1 MSIVATDA
9 PGARL
14 IVVRH
19 WWVLRSG
26 RPWGL
31 VVNGI
36 FEPFLYL
43 MSIGVGIGQLVGDV
57 VGDGGQASR
66 YAAFVAPALLATS
79 AMNSAVNETTNTVWF
94 RLRFEK
100 IYDAIITTPMTPTD
114 IAIGEVVSAML
125 RGAVAATC
133 FFGVIA
139 AFGLLHSWWALL
151 MIPATLLIAFGFAG
165 AGMAVAT
172 FMKEFHHNQWV
183 QLFML
188 PMFLFATTFYPLS
201 VYPAPLQLVVAC
213 LPLYQ
218 STELLRGLALGTVNT
233 GSLVA
238 VAYLLLLG
246 VVGLWIAS
254 RRLGRTLMT

>member
-1 MSIVATDA
+1 MNRAL
-9 PGARL
+9 L

-31 VVNGI
+31 AVNGV

-79 AMNSAVNETTNTVWF
+79 AMNSAVNETTGEIFF
-94 RLRFEK
+94 RLRFSK
-100 IYDAIITTPMTPTD
+100 AYDAIVTTPMSAAD
-114 IAIGEVVSAML
+114 IALGEVIAAML
-125 RGAVAATC
+125 RGCVAATC

-139 AFGLLHSWWALL
+139 ALGLIHSWWSLF
-151 MIPATLLIAFGFAG
+151 IVPATLLIAFGFAG
-165 AGMAVAT
+165 AGLAVTT
-172 FMKEFHHNQWV
+172 FMSQLHHNQWV

-201 VYPAPLQLVVAC
+201 VYPQPVRWLVVA
-213 LPLYQ
+213 LPLYH
-218 STELLRGLALGTVNT
+218 STELLRALALGTVSS
-233 GSLVA
+233 GSLIALVYLAALGAAGLA
-238 VAYLLLLG
+238 V
-246 VVGLWIAS
+246 AS
-254 RRLGRTLMT
+254 RRLGRLLTA